1 MAVVHQREN
10 ATLKRG
16 FNEKLDSLHSRMDQ
30 LYMLVAD
37 MRTAIHTMQKT
48 IGSIEEV
55 MESNF
60 DFIPSWDSPRQPS
73 ADEATSKEQSTE
85 EVVVANKEQDDEESV
100 KSVSTDTNTQTETR
114 TATEAPATPR
124 ATRAHRGEHARRQ
137 QHRKRRERRREHRA
151 VYTAK
156 RRGRQRMGN
165 HSRRGNALGAAGK
178 PQGGVLTTPRL
189 S

>member
-1 MAVVHQREN
+1 MPHS
-10 ATLKRG
+10 KRG

-114 TATEAPATPR
+114 DGDGSTRHATCNESAQGESMHDDSSIENVGSDEESTEPSTPQNDEGVSAWVTTAEEETLLVRLANL
-124 ATRAHRGEHARRQ
+124 
-137 QHRKRRERRREHRA
+137 K
-151 VYTAK
+151 
-156 RRGRQRMGN
+156 
-165 HSRRGNALGAAGK
+165 AGC
-178 PQGGVLTTPRL
+178 
-189 S
+189 